1 MSTNQYQWCVEP
13 RLILVVEDHSSVRR
27 FMARVLQ
34 QAGFKTLEAANATE
48 GLQLLREHSE
58 AIVLAIVDMVM
69 PDMSGLDLA
78 VEMEHVHA
86 GTSILFTSGHV
97 TSIAIEGMA
106 RKYPERVLAK
116 PFSEKELLAHV
127 TALIQTGQSGY

>member
-1 MSTNQYQWCVEP
+1 MSATQYQGHAA
-13 RLILVVEDHSSVRR
+13 RGTILLVEDHSAVRR

-34 QAGFKTLEAANATE
+34 DAGFQTLEAASAAD
-48 GLQLLREHSE
+48 GLKLLREHGDS
-58 AIVLAIVDMVM
+58 IVLTIVDMVM

-78 VEMEHVHA
+78 VEMERVHA

-97 TSIAIEGMA
+97 SSIAMEGMTH
-106 RKYPERVLAK
+106 RSPERVLAK

-127 TALIQTGQSGY
+127 AALL